1 VITYPQIPQS
11 GTLISDCGLS
21 ISDLVVNKYKM
32 EYSVKLL
39 LLAFAIIIF
48 SSCHHNR
55 LKTNENELAKE
66 IKAQEKEK
74 NAAERIAL
82 EEQKNDTL
90 ANLPAGFRFKE
101 DRSVDPA
108 HPPIVIDLSGEIP
121 EREIKLSDISS
132 KIKYVVLEVP
142 DDSVFFYRGSALHFA
157 GDNIIANNNMGIN
170 HFSADGRFLETISK
184 SSFNGPRTTNDFT
197 DGSFRGTYFN
207 NVYTAGT
214 TLYYKYSDTPDE
226 KVSLVKFSLRDKP
239 SLISIQPEEGEPYT
253 YAKGEVIDMGKIR
266 SPGLGSTNIFA
277 VSDNMYAGMPP
288 NLPDAF
294 GKNSILMVTFNTNG
308 DTLCKYLQHDLLE
321 NPVTSTLIRSFSNL
335 SWFYGEVATFKWLF
349 NDTVYRLK
357 GPNRL
362 VPAFIFKLGDH
373 KITVDDWLH
382 VNTSL
387 NGKVLIDDI
396 LENQR
401 YLFIDYRYYDPDNPK
416 VPVNEKAIYIKE
428 TKEFFRIALSQEQRK
443 VLNTVPPPPRPGSL
457 LPPQIN
463 VISPGL
469 ENDLDGGRTFWPQ
482 YVTTEGCLATTV
494 SPEVL
499 KELIQNSDFKK
510 VENSRFSDFV
520 KSLKT
525 GGKQTVIMIVE

>member
-1 VITYPQIPQS
+1 MK
-11 GTLISDCGLS
+11 S
-21 ISDLVVNKYKM
+21 ISN
-32 EYSVKLL
+32 LL
-39 LLAFAIIIF
+39 LFGLALIIF
-48 SSCHHNR
+48 SSCQHNR
-55 LKTNENELAKE
+55 LKTNEKELAKE
-66 IKAQEKEK
+66 IRTQEKKKKEV
-74 NAAERIAL
+74 ERTSL

-214 TLYYKYSDTPDE
+214 TLFYKYSDTPDE

-469 ENDLDGGRTFWPQ
+469 ENDLDGGRAFWPQ
-482 YVTTEGCLATTV
+482 YVTTEGSLATTV

-499 KELIQNSDFKK
+499 LSHIQNTNYKK
-510 VENSRFSDFV
+510 IENSIFPDFV
-520 KSLKT
+520 RSLKT